1 MRLRLAWPFHTPFW
15 ITCHPPHSSNWGCA
29 LGTVTHLCGD
39 TEGEERPRLG
49 TNLLDL
55 ELGWNPRCDGQG
67 APGSLTE
74 GASYWLCVLTKPLLV
89 WNIHI
94 LSVIGYYFGRYKA
107 ELSPKTG
114 KPQMFVNSKDTP
126 NRENWLSW
134 TPCFVGTVIGSW
146 RSYQCHCFLVESRL
160 VPERIPGRIGIPIK
174 WQCSVR
180 GSSEA
185 WHSNHR
191 ILRQPA
197 FHALKSLEKPAHSA
211 LRILGKPVHFPLPC
225 HEEPTSSALW
235 FRRQLLANSSAQNI
249 HRGLGFRP
257 IMW

>member
-107 ELSPKTG
+107 ENKNWGGTGELERPCRSTSQCPCETVLHRLSPH
-114 KPQMFVNSKDTP
+114 S
-126 NRENWLSW
+126 SW
-134 TPCFVGTVIGSW
+134 QAVSTHP
-146 RSYQCHCFLVESRL
+146 
-160 VPERIPGRIGIPIK
+160 
-174 WQCSVR
+174 
-180 GSSEA
+180 
-185 WHSNHR
+185 
-191 ILRQPA
+191 
-197 FHALKSLEKPAHSA
+197 
-211 LRILGKPVHFPLPC
+211 
-225 HEEPTSSALW
+225 
-235 FRRQLLANSSAQNI
+235 
-249 HRGLGFRP
+249 
-257 IMW
+257 